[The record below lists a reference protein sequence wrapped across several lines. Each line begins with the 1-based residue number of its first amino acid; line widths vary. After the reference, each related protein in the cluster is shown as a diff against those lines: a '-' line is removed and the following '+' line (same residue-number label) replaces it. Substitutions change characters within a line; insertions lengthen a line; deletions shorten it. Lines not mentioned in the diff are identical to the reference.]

1 MTFAMVFPGQGSQS
15 VGMMAD
21 LAQASSRVRETFEEA
36 GDALH
41 QDLWSLVCEGPEDEL
56 RLTATTQP
64 TMLAAGVATWRVWRE
79 AGGALPARMAGHSLG
94 EYTALVCAGVLDF
107 AQALKLVR
115 CRGEFMQEAV
125 PVGVGA
131 MAAVLGLP
139 AAQVQTLCTE
149 AAHRE
154 ILSVANFNAPTQTV
168 IAGHAGAVDR
178 AIELARQAG
187 AKRAVRLPVSAPFH
201 CPLMQPA
208 AVRLKPLIDAQEMA
222 AAEVEV
228 VNNVDVAVQREPDAI
243 RDALYRQVASPVRWV
258 ELIESMVV
266 ADIRTVIECGPGR
279 VLTGIN
285 KRIDRMLELPAI
297 DSAESLEQAL
307 AAVA

>member
-15 VGMMAD
+15 VGMMAE
-21 LAQASSRVRETFEEA
+21 LAQVSERVRETFEEA
-36 GDALH
+36 GDAVH

-64 TMLAAGVATWRVWRE
+64 CMLAAGVATWRVWRE
-79 AGGALPARMAGHSLG
+79 AGGPLPRRMAGHSLG

-107 AQALKLVR
+107 AEALRLVR

-139 AAQVQTLCTE
+139 AAQVQTLCAE

-168 IAGHAGAVDR
+168 IAGHVGAVDR
-178 AIELARQAG
+178 AIELAHKAG

-201 CPLMQPA
+201 CRLMQPA
-208 AVRLKPLIDAQEMA
+208 ADRLKPMIDAQAMA
-222 AAEVEV
+222 APQVEV
-228 VNNVDVAVQREPDAI
+228 VNNVDVAVQQDPDAI
-243 RDALYRQVASPVRWV
+243 RDALYRQIAAPVRWV

-279 VLTGIN
+279 VLAGIN

-297 DSAESLEQAL
+297 DSAESLEKAL
-307 AAVA
+307 ATVA